1 MQQPQVERSQST
13 KDRTMRGC
21 SESKLALRFGKM
33 PLVIGRVGIARR
45 RLSAREPTAQP
56 QVSENTLLQIVLC

>member
-1 MQQPQVERSQST
+1 
-13 KDRTMRGC
+13 MRGC

-56 QVSENTLLQIVLC
+56 KVSENTLLQIVSC